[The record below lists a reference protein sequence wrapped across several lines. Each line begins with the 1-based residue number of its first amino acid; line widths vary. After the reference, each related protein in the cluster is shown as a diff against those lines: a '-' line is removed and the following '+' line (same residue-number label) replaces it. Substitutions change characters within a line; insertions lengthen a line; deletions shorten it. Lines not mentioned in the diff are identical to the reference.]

1 MSISSQSSRALL
13 SGLYLFSIQKAG
25 TGFFFGLLHAN
36 ARTSPFNKRAGTT
49 AERSAPQV
57 INTDQEKCLPLIQ
70 ETQGFGSV
78 NNHPRVTRQ
87 C

>member
-25 TGFFFGLLHAN
+25 TGFFLVCNMQMPEQVPLRKGQ
-36 ARTSPFNKRAGTT
+36 TT

-57 INTDQEKCLPLIQ
+57 INTDKEKCLPVIQ
-70 ETQGFGSV
+70 ETQGYGSV

-87 C
+87 Y